1 MQQCVK
7 STTGNVIIS
16 PFSVANSLA
25 LLSQATDG
33 STFDELKKG
42 LHLNV
47 DKSTIAN
54 QFPEYYKQLQNG
66 AGSSIFSIANQVYVQ
81 QGYAIKKNFQEVA
94 VQKFLSSIESIDFSK
109 KNEAAARIN
118 QLVKEKT
125 YNKITDLIKPDM
137 LGADSRVILIN
148 AIYFKGDW
156 ERKFNEQFT
165 AKDDFYISETEKVK
179 VDFMYMSNSFN
190 YAFLDDL
197 EASALELKY
206 ANSNFS
212 FVIVRPNSRTGL
224 SALETKLNNYNLTA
238 ITEKMEYDEIDIWIP
253 KFKAEYEVKLNDAL
267 KNVGYWEI
275 FYKFFF
281 PLIKLIFC
289 FLCLVGHSRIIYR
302 KCQIEWTIR
311 NK

>member
-7 STTGNVIIS
+7 STTENVIIS
-16 PFSVANSLA
+16 PFSIANSLA
-25 LLSQATDG
+25 LLSQATDD

-42 LHLNV
+42 LHLNN
-47 DKSTIAN
+47 DKATIAN
-54 QFPEYYKQLQNG
+54 QFTDLYMQLQNG
-66 AGSSIFSIANQVYVQ
+66 AGSSIFFIANQVYVQ
-81 QGYAIKKNFQEVA
+81 QGYSIKKNFQEVA
-94 VQKFLSSIESIDFSK
+94 IQKFSSGIESIDFGK
-109 KNEAAARIN
+109 KNEAAAQIN

-125 YNKITDLIKPDM
+125 NNKITDLIKPDM
-137 LGADSRVILIN
+137 LGADSRVVLIN

-165 AKDDFYISETEKVK
+165 SKDDFYISETEKVK
-179 VDFMYMSNSFN
+179 VDFMYISNSFN

-238 ITEKMEYDEIDIWIP
+238 ITKQMEYDEIDIWIP

-267 KNVGYWEI
+267 KNVG
-275 FYKFFF
+275 FGNHLFFF
-281 PLIKLIFC
+281 FLID
-289 FLCLVGHSRIIYR
+289 
-302 KCQIEWTIR
+302 
-311 NK
+311 